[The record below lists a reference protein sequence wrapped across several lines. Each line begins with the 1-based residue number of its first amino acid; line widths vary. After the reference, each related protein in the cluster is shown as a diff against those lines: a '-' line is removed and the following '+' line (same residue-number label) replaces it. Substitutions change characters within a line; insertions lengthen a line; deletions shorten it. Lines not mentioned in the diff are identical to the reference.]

1 MATNL
6 KVHINENYKKEE
18 RLTLLKERYKKLIL
32 EPRKEIESE
41 IEKDV
46 ESDCIDNPTVL
57 NHSWS
62 NIIFLITPLNSD
74 GACIDYLFFFLE
86 NFFLF

>member
-1 MATNL
+1 MPVDL

-41 IEKDV
+41 IEKDS
-46 ESDCIDNPTVL
+46 EDIDGERKENPTVL
-57 NHSWS
+57 NHS
-62 NIIFLITPLNSD
+62 
-74 GACIDYLFFFLE
+74 
-86 NFFLF
+86 

>member
-18 RLTLLKERYKKLIL
+18 RLAFLKKRYKKLIL

-41 IEKDV
+41 LEKDL
-46 ESDCIDNPTVL
+46 EDLDGDRIDKKTVL
-57 NHSWS
+57 NHS
-62 NIIFLITPLNSD
+62 
-74 GACIDYLFFFLE
+74 
-86 NFFLF
+86 